1 MTAKLKIKVKETRLT
16 LTEGE
21 GIKGRGGV
29 GGVYDRDRRIDKQR
43 AKDRK
48 DADENQVHGINDT

>member
-29 GGVYDRDRRIDKQR
+29 GGVYDRDRRIDK
-43 AKDRK
+43 
-48 DADENQVHGINDT
+48 